1 MIKQKEY
8 SMDYIYIDESGDLGS
23 DSDYLIMAA
32 IIVDDGAKLE
42 RIINKIRR
50 ANRKQ
55 LGRSNEIK
63 GTETKPHIKKKI
75 LKKFNKID
83 YQVIAIVF
91 DKKNKYKINYDC
103 NNNVLY
109 NIVASKLAEELPITN
124 KTSIIIDKSKN
135 KEKFRQ
141 EFNRLFLPSLNNPK
155 NHSITIEHEDS
166 VNIKGLQIA
175 DVISWSV
182 YQSIEHENNEYVDLI
197 KNIIVKRVFED

>member
-1 MIKQKEY
+1 
-8 SMDYIYIDESGDLGS
+8 MDYIYIDESGDLGS

-32 IIVDDGAKLE
+32 IIVDDSVKLD

-50 ANRKQ
+50 TNKKQ
-55 LGRSNEIK
+55 LGNSNEIK

-75 LKKFNKID
+75 LKKLNKID
-83 YQVIAIVF
+83 YHVIVVVF

-103 NNNVLY
+103 NNNLLY

-141 EFNRLFLPSLNNPK
+141 EFNSLFVPRVNNPK
-155 NHSITIEHEDS
+155 NYSITIEHEDS
-166 VNIKGLQIA
+166 VNLKGLQMA

-197 KNIIVKRVFED
+197 ENITVKRVFED

>member
-32 IIVDDGAKLE
+32 IIVDDSAKLD

-50 ANRKQ
+50 TNKKQ
-55 LGRSNEIK
+55 LGNSNEIK

-75 LKKFNKID
+75 LKKLNKID
-83 YQVIAIVF
+83 YHVIAVVF

-103 NNNVLY
+103 NNNLLY

-141 EFNRLFLPSLNNPK
+141 ELNSLFMPSLNNPK
-155 NHSITIEHEDS
+155 NYSITIEHEDS
-166 VNIKGLQIA
+166 VNLKGLQMA

-197 KNIIVKRVFED
+197 ENITVKRVFED

>member
-1 MIKQKEY
+1 MIKQKDY

-23 DSDYLIMAA
+23 DSDYLIVAA
-32 IIVDDGAKLE
+32 IIVEDSAKLD

-50 ANRKQ
+50 ANKKQ
-55 LGRSNEIK
+55 LGNSNEIK

-75 LKKFNKID
+75 LKRLNKID

-91 DKKNKYKINYDC
+91 DKKNKYKINYGC
-103 NNNVLY
+103 NNNLLY
-109 NIVASKLAEELPITN
+109 NIVVSKLAEELPITN

-141 EFNRLFLPSLNNPK
+141 EFNSLFLPSLNNPK

>member
-1 MIKQKEY
+1 
-8 SMDYIYIDESGDLGS
+8 MDYIYIDESGDLGS

-32 IIVDDGAKLE
+32 IIVDDGAKLD

-55 LGRSNEIK
+55 LGNSNEIK
-63 GTETKPHIKKKI
+63 GTETKPHIKKII
-75 LKKFNKID
+75 LKKLNKID
-83 YQVIAIVF
+83 YHVIAIVF
-91 DKKNKYKINYDC
+91 DKKNKYKINYGG
-103 NNNVLY
+103 NKNLLY
-109 NIVASKLAEELPITN
+109 NIIASKLAEELPITN

-141 EFNRLFLPSLNNPK
+141 EFNSLFVPSLNNHK

-175 DVISWSV
+175 DVLSWSV

>member
-8 SMDYIYIDESGDLGS
+8 SMDYIYIDESGDLGN
-23 DSDYLIMAA
+23 DSNYLIMAA
-32 IIVDDGAKLE
+32 IIVDDNAKLD

-50 ANRKQ
+50 ANKKQ
-55 LGRSNEIK
+55 LGNSNEIK

-75 LKKFNKID
+75 LKKLNKID

-103 NNNVLY
+103 NNNLLY

-135 KEKFRQ
+135 KEKFCQ
-141 EFNRLFLPSLNNPK
+141 EFNSLFVPSLNNPK
-155 NHSITIEHEDS
+155 IHSITIEHEDS
-166 VNIKGLQIA
+166 VNIKGLQMA

>member
-8 SMDYIYIDESGDLGS
+8 SMDYVYIDESGDLGS

-32 IIVDDGAKLE
+32 IIVDDSAKLD
-42 RIINKIRR
+42 RIINKTRR
-50 ANRKQ
+50 DNKKQ
-55 LGRSNEIK
+55 LGNSNEIK

-75 LKKFNKID
+75 FKKLNKID

-91 DKKNKYKINYDC
+91 DKKNKYKIKYDC
-103 NNNVLY
+103 NNNLLY

-141 EFNRLFLPSLNNPK
+141 EFNSLFVPSLNNPK

-166 VNIKGLQIA
+166 VNIKGLQMA
-175 DVISWSV
+175 DIISWSV
-182 YQSIEHENNEYVDLI
+182 YQSIEHENNEYADLI